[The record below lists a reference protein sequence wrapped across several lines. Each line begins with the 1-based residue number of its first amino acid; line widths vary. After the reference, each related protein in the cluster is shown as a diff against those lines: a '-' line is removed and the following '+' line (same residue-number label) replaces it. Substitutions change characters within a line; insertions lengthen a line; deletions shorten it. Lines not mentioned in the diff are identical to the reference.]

1 MTTNR
6 NEDGEFLMTAAEL
19 RFEAYL
25 DDEPRE
31 PDFDEWGDDWP
42 EEDDTLPCG
51 CESGSCYC
59 DDDGLTDVEA
69 DAMTLRDAGWGT
81 DEDYGYY
88 GSEDAWLDGS
98 YEE

>member
-42 EEDDTLPCG
+42 EEDEDDTLPCG
-51 CESGSCYC
+51 CSEGMCYC
-59 DDDGLTDVEA
+59 EPIDMTDVEA
-69 DAMTLRDAGWGT
+69 DADTLRSIGWGT
-81 DEDYGYY
+81 DEDYGYFGDEY
-88 GSEDAWLDGS
+88 
-98 YEE
+98 